1 MLPLLSSQGLAGAVL
16 STFPTTAVFFATS
29 EWTRNQFE
37 QHWGMS
43 RYALHTL
50 LNLTLNPR
58 DP

>member
-43 RYALHTL
+43 RYALDTL
-50 LNLTLNPR
+50 LNLTLKP
-58 DP
+58 